1 MKKHRWSRE
10 RQQQFLEYLAETG
23 NVSRAAKL
31 VGSNTARVYAMR
43 HNDPAFRRGWDE
55 AEEIAADRLEAEA
68 WRRAVEG
75 VDEPAVNAGRLVRD
89 EAGNAVMVRRYS
101 DMLLLALLK
110 AHRPARF
117 NTRLASGGAASG
129 GSGAAFDVRAM
140 LLAKLAQLAAQT
152 GGESPPLIESRAEQP
167 ALARPPLGLSIP
179 ESDLVGL
186 RAEPRIKSGD
196 GDDDQEACINAT
208 GAWRDDS

>member
-1 MKKHRWSRE
+1 
-10 RQQQFLEYLAETG
+10 
-23 NVSRAAKL
+23 VSRAAKL
-31 VGSNTARVYAMR
+31 VGSSTARVYAMR

-89 EAGNAVMVRRYS
+89 EEGNAVMVRRYS

-110 AHRPARF
+110 AHRPAKF
-117 NTRLASGGAASG
+117 NTRLATGAATGGGAAT
-129 GSGAAFDVRAM
+129 FDVRAM

-152 GGESPPLIESRAEQP
+152 GGDSPPLIESRAEP
-167 ALARPPLGLSIP
+167 RRSRGRRLASPSRKARP
-179 ESDLVGL
+179 SDPG
-186 RAEPRIKSGD
+186 
-196 GDDDQEACINAT
+196 
-208 GAWRDDS
+208 

>member
-31 VGSNTARVYAMR
+31 VGSSTARVYAMR
-43 HNDPAFRRGWDE
+43 HNDPAFRQGWDE

-117 NTRLASGGAASG
+117 NTRLPAGAAAG
-129 GSGAAFDVRAM
+129 GGAAFDVRAM

-152 GGESPPLIESRAEQP
+152 GGDSPPPIEGRAAQP
-167 ALARPPLGLSIP
+167 ELARPPLGLSIP
-179 ESDLVGL
+179 DSKLAGL
-186 RAEPRIKSGD
+186 RADPRINSGA
-196 GDDDQEACINAT
+196 GDNDQRACINPTSAC
-208 GAWRDDS
+208 RDDS

>member
-31 VGSNTARVYAMR
+31 VGSSTARVYAMR
-43 HNDPAFRRGWDE
+43 HNDPVFRQAWDE

-75 VDEPAVNAGRLVRD
+75 VDEPAVNGGRLVRD
-89 EAGNAVMVRRYS
+89 AAGNTVMVRRYS

-110 AHRPARF
+110 AHRRAKF
-117 NTRLASGGAASG
+117 NTRLPAGAALG
-129 GSGAAFDVRAM
+129 GGAAFDVRAM

-152 GGESPPLIESRAEQP
+152 GAESPPPIESHAEQP
-167 ALARPPLGLSIP
+167 ALARPPLGLSVP
-179 ESDLVGL
+179 EGELAGL
-186 RAEPRIKSGD
+186 RADPRITSGD

-208 GAWRDDS
+208 SFE

>member
-31 VGSNTARVYAMR
+31 VGSSTARVYAMR

-89 EAGNAVMVRRYS
+89 EEGNAVMVRRYS

-110 AHRPARF
+110 AHRPAKF
-117 NTRLASGGAASG
+117 NTRLAAGGGGG

-152 GGESPPLIESRAEQP
+152 EGESPPLIESRAAPP
-167 ALARPPLGLSIP
+167 ALVRPPLGLSIP
-179 ESDLVGL
+179 ESELADL
-186 RAEPRIKSGD
+186 RADPRIRSGD
-196 GDDDQEACINAT
+196 GDDDHETLDAA
-208 GAWRDDS
+208 GA

>member
-31 VGSNTARVYAMR
+31 VGSSTARVYAMR
-43 HNDPAFRRGWDE
+43 HNDPAFRQGWDE

-110 AHRPARF
+110 AHRPAKF
-117 NTRLASGGAASG
+117 NTRLATGAAAG
-129 GSGAAFDVRAM
+129 GGAAFDVRAM

-152 GGESPPLIESRAEQP
+152 GGESPPLIESRAEPP
-167 ALARPPLGLSIP
+167 ALVRPPLGLSIP
-179 ESDLVGL
+179 EGELVDL

-196 GDDDQEACINAT
+196 GDDDQGGYINAT
-208 GAWRDDS
+208 GARGDDS

>member
-31 VGSNTARVYAMR
+31 VGSSTARVYAMR
-43 HNDPAFRRGWDE
+43 HNDPAFRQAWDE

-75 VDEPAVNAGRLVRD
+75 VEEPAVNAGRLVRD

-110 AHRPARF
+110 AHRPAKF
-117 NTRLASGGAASG
+117 NTRLPPGAAAG
-129 GSGAAFDVRAM
+129 GGAAFDVRAM

-152 GGESPPLIESRAEQP
+152 GGESPPPSESRAEQFAP
-167 ALARPPLGLSIP
+167 ARPRSASPSPKANSWISEVIP
-179 ESDLVGL
+179 GSRPGTEMTIRGP
-186 RAEPRIKSGD
+186 A
-196 GDDDQEACINAT
+196 
-208 GAWRDDS
+208 